1 MLDLDYLY
9 YFSWNEFDC
18 PEIGW
23 YIVTNDLYQ
32 VILVNKNENIM
43 VCELLDRDE
52 ISDVS
57 FNEACILDLEV
68 CGNAGRYNKIKYGC
82 PKLGQIIHDKHPMV
96 VTFVGI
102 HTIDMELYLHNYD
115 H

>member
-32 VILVNKNENIM
+32 VILVNKM
-43 VCELLDRDE
+43 K
-52 ISDVS
+52 
-57 FNEACILDLEV
+57 ILWYV
-68 CGNAGRYNKIKYGC
+68 
-82 PKLGQIIHDKHPMV
+82 
-96 VTFVGI
+96 
-102 HTIDMELYLHNYD
+102 NY
-115 H
+115 